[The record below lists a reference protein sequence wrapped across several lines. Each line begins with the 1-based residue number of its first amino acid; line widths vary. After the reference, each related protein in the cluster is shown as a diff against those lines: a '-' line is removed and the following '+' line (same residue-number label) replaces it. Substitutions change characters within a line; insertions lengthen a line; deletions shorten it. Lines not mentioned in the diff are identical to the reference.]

1 MPRTE
6 LSEPEQSPRELARA
20 GGRFRGA
27 GSRILAIALAMAIV
41 GVPLIVLTEGL
52 PEFFGVVLASLA
64 VVPATVGA
72 GLVISGLVARRASKG
87 RSFA

>member
-6 LSEPEQSPRELARA
+6 LSEPEQSPQELARA
-20 GGRFRGA
+20 GGSFRDSGGRLA
-27 GSRILAIALAMAIV
+27 AIALAMAVI
-41 GVPLIVLTEGL
+41 GVPLILLTEGL

-64 VVPATVGA
+64 VVPGTIGVG
-72 GLVISGLVARRASKG
+72 LLISALVARRAAKG